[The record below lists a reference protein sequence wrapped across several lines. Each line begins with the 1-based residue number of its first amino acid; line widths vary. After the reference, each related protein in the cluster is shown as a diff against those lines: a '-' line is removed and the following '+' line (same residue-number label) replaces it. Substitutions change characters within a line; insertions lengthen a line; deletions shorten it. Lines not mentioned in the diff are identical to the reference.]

1 MSIYQIAALSL
12 ATAAVCW
19 IAALVIGWIRDARSQ
34 LRQDEAEPDME
45 RTIRLIRAVTGHDPQ
60 WTADGYPIAASVE
73 RRERVQR

>member
-1 MSIYQIAALSL
+1 MSIYQIALLSFVF
-12 ATAAVCW
+12 AAVFAV
-19 IAALVIGWIRDARSQ
+19 AALVIGWLRGRQQ
-34 LRQDEAEPDME
+34 LLNEAEPDME